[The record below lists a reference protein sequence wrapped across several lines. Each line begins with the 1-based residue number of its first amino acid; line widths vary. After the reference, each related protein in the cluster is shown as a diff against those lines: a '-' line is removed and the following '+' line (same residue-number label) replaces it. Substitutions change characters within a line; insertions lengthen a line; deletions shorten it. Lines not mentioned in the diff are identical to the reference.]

1 MVVESWLKR
10 HKDDRLIRFEELYQ
24 QDIQARRITAW
35 PAIKGEED
43 IPTVCGQ
50 ELPSLVAVVEMIEN
64 MNKKM
69 VDQLNEIITLISDL
83 DKRVESLEAFK
94 DEQNV

>member
-1 MVVESWLKR
+1 
-10 HKDDRLIRFEELYQ
+10 
-24 QDIQARRITAW
+24 
-35 PAIKGEED
+35 
-43 IPTVCGQ
+43 
-50 ELPSLVAVVEMIEN
+50 LVAVVEMIEN

>member
-1 MVVESWLKR
+1 
-10 HKDDRLIRFEELYQ
+10 
-24 QDIQARRITAW
+24 
-35 PAIKGEED
+35 
-43 IPTVCGQ
+43 
-50 ELPSLVAVVEMIEN
+50 VVEMIEN